1 METTNTVAS
10 TSDPIVPPPAL
21 LKKRVMIAGIGNIFM
36 KDDGFG
42 SAVVKKMAHKKFPE
56 GVELKDFGTGGLKL
70 AYDLMKGYDGLIF
83 IDASARGGTPGTIY
97 LIEPSEADFSGDLE
111 QGGPINPHDADAAT
125 VLRFVK
131 SIGAWPGKVS
141 IIACEPQTTDD
152 FAMGLSEAVNTA
164 IDSAIEMVDE
174 IIQQIYT
181 TNNEVA

>member
-1 METTNTVAS
+1 METTHTVAS
-10 TSDPIVPPPAL
+10 KTDMTTPPPAL

-42 SAVVKKMAHKKFPE
+42 SAVVQKMSHKQFPE

-83 IDASARGGTPGTIY
+83 IDASARGGTPGTMY
-97 LIEPSEADFSGDLE
+97 LIEPSEDDFSGDLE
-111 QGGPINPHDADAAT
+111 QGGPINPHDADPAT

-141 IIACEPQTTDD
+141 IIACEPQTTED
-152 FAMGLSEAVNTA
+152 FSIGLSESVNTA
-164 IDSAIEMVDE
+164 IDQAIEMVDE
-174 IIQQIYT
+174 LIQQIYS
-181 TNNEVA
+181 TNNEAA

>member
-1 METTNTVAS
+1 METTNTAS
-10 TSDPIVPPPAL
+10 RASETIIARPAIG
-21 LKKRVMIAGIGNIFM
+21 KKRVMIAGIGNIFM

-42 SAVVKKMAHKKFPE
+42 SAVVNKMANKKFPD

-97 LIEPSEADFSGDLE
+97 LIEPNEDDFSADLE
-111 QGGPINPHDADAAT
+111 KGGPINPHDADPAT

-141 IIACEPQTTDD
+141 IVACEPQSTDD
-152 FAMGLSEAVNTA
+152 FQIGLSESVNSA
-164 IDSAIEMVDE
+164 IDKAIEMVDE

-181 TNNEVA
+181 TNNEVS